1 MVNPVAEIGMIKM
14 AKLLKAFRS
23 KSMKLRILILLCCMS
38 FALMASAQASGGQI
52 TRKKLN
58 SSAWSGVYSLR
69 GSMYGSYDSD
79 CTLILKKAG
88 NNTYS
93 GEIEMFYGYEEDDD
107 SISVFDAINA
117 PLIGKIRGESSGN
130 KLIIILD
137 HFSLE
142 NSDGYHFYGNLESN
156 QPVFQISY
164 NGSKYS
170 FVPLGKIRKYFDG
183 TKRRRIDKVN
193 NSW

>member
-1 MVNPVAEIGMIKM
+1 
-14 AKLLKAFRS
+14 
-23 KSMKLRILILLCCMS
+23 MKLRLLTLLCCITFS
-38 FALMASAQASGGQI
+38 LMATAQASGGQI
-52 TRKKLN
+52 TRKKPN
-58 SSAWSGVYSLR
+58 SSMWSGVYSLK
-69 GSMYGSYDSD
+69 GGMYGSYDSD
-79 CTLILKKAG
+79 CTLMLKKTG

-130 KLIIILD
+130 KLIVILD
-137 HFSLE
+137 VFSLE
-142 NSDGYHFYGNLESN
+142 NSDGHHFYRDLESN

-170 FVPLGKIRKYFDG
+170 FVPLGKMRKYFDG

>member
-1 MVNPVAEIGMIKM
+1 MK
-14 AKLLKAFRS
+14 KLLLF
-23 KSMKLRILILLCCMS
+23 IVLIVVPV
-38 FALMASAQASGGQI
+38 FAIAQASGGQI

-58 SSAWSGVYSLR
+58 SPAWSGVYSLR

-93 GEIEMFYGYEEDDD
+93 GEIEMFYGHEEEVD
-107 SISVFDAINA
+107 STSVFDAINA

-130 KLIIILD
+130 KLIIILGD
-137 HFSLE
+137 FSLE

-156 QPVFQISY
+156 QPIFQIGY
-164 NGSKYS
+164 NGSNYS
-170 FVPLGKIRKYFDG
+170 FVPLGKMRKYFNG
-183 TKRRRIDKVN
+183 TKRRRIERVN
-193 NSW
+193 NLL